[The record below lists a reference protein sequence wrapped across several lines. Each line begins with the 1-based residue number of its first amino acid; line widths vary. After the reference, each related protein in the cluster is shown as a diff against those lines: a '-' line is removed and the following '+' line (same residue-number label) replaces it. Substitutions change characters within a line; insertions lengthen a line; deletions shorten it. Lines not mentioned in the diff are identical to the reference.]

1 MMNDMKS
8 LLRFASLSMVILLLT
23 SCGGQKFQ
31 KSPLDEIV
39 RDLPQDEV
47 YSIILYDMDVQGS
60 FFETYYHKYQVIR
73 DRGDGDVNDVVTDW
87 HEVGQKE
94 FDRYVN
100 DMGME
105 IAARDSTG
113 KLTKSVA
120 PPGYN
125 NYVGN
130 PKYGQWQTHSSGGS
144 FWAFY
149 GQYAF
154 MSSLFRMG
162 SYPVSRGYYDD
173 WNGNYRGTNR
183 RYYGP
188 TTSGGGRYYGT
199 GSGYSRTHNP
209 SSTWNRKSS
218 SFRNRVASRTSRS
231 SSRSGRRSS
240 SRSRGGGFGK

>member
-1 MMNDMKS
+1 MSQKQ
-8 LLRFASLSMVILLLT
+8 LFKFFYIAFLSISALA
-23 SCGGQKFQ
+23 SCGKKSYK
-31 KSPLDEIV
+31 KSPLDEII
-39 RDLPQDEV
+39 RDLPRDGIF
-47 YSIILYDMDVQGS
+47 SIILYDMEAQGS
-60 FFETYYHKYQVIR
+60 VFETYYHRYQVIK
-73 DRGDGDVNDVVTDW
+73 DDGYGNVNEIKTAW
-87 HEVGQKE
+87 HEVGKQE
-94 FDRYVN
+94 FNRYIN

-113 KLTKSVA
+113 KLTKNIS

-130 PKYGQWQTHSSGGS
+130 PRYGHWENRGGSS

-173 WNGNYRGTNR
+173 WHGNYRGTGR

-188 TTSGGGRYYGT
+188 SGGSRYYGT
-199 GSGYSRTHNP
+199 GSAYNRTSNPRSSR
-209 SSTWNRKSS
+209 SSRNGTFRDRVGNRVSKSSSKSS
-218 SFRNRVASRTSRS
+218 SFGSWR
-231 SSRSGRRSS
+231 SRSGR
-240 SRSRGGGFGK
+240 FGK